1 MFTPKQAARP
11 AAYPSRA
18 AFAGATNYATGG
30 MRARYRRVQ
39 GRSMVAAC
47 ATAGLGKLAT
57 RKALAA
63 AYAAH
68 KAGAPLVWPGMR

>member
-1 MFTPKQAARP
+1 
-11 AAYPSRA
+11 
-18 AFAGATNYATGG
+18 
-30 MRARYRRVQ
+30 
-39 GRSMVAAC
+39 MVAAC